1 MVTYINMATCCNND
15 NTGCGQF
22 KPGKEEE
29 GDCTGRKELCSSR
42 VA

>member
-1 MVTYINMATCCNND
+1 MVTYINMATCCDND

-22 KPGKEEE
+22 KPGKEE
-29 GDCTGRKELCSSR
+29 GDCMGRKERYPSR